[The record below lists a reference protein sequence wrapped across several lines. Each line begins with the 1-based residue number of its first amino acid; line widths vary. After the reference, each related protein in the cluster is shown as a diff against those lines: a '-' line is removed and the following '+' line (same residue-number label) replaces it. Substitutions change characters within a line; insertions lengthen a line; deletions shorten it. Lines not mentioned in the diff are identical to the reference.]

1 MKKHFYCL
9 FVLFAI
15 IGHGGIFASTLSG
28 NEYSGCCKPP
38 YDKTVT
44 CDQLP
49 YDFNPYNTYQL
60 QSLFGKAENKCY
72 AGLWVEL
79 EPIVNL
85 SNCETGTIIRRF
97 QASNSYNS
105 YDICEQI
112 VTIVGV
118 HNYKIRFPEDKEL
131 SCGETPL
138 QEQVIKEQSSC
149 DYLVVSVQDQKFFD
163 GNSQCGKIFR
173 TYRVINWCE
182 YDGNSQPITIGR
194 DEDCD
199 NRPGDE
205 QVWVIR
211 RPSGIAYIDRD
222 NNESNDNPR
231 AGERRDCSP
240 TNPTGYWRTSNS
252 TGYWQYTQHIKI
264 GDNTPPT
271 IAVTQPN
278 PICSY
283 SNNCDALVEIPFS
296 VDDICTPNDIK
307 IKVFV
312 DGNQIATFSKA
323 GSYKTNARFAI
334 GSHELE
340 IHAIDGCGNPT
351 VTRTPF
357 SIVDCKAP
365 TPICV
370 NGITA
375 TLMPT
380 EPNTDADGDGDIDG
394 AAATIWVNDLLKSQ
408 VSDCSGIAGFSIN
421 RVGETPDFNQK
432 SLVLTCDDPSTLDVE
447 IYAWDKA
454 NNPYAEQPDS
464 TVGGR
469 NYSFCVTYVL
479 IQDNNDRC
487 APAPG
492 MGSISGG
499 VWTEG
504 NYKLQNVNIMLVS
517 DDSTFQLT
525 GSTGSYRFDS
535 IPMQKDY
542 KVIPVL
548 DENPTEGLS
557 IVDLILLQK
566 HVLGIDPIRS
576 PYHLIAADV
585 TRDGRLD
592 NNDVVE
598 LRNVLLGVQ
607 QRFTNNTSWRFIDAS
622 YVFPNPLNPWLE
634 PLPEYILIS
643 RMSAAENY
651 GNFLAIKTGDVNGS
665 VIADR
670 LNLANR
676 SNAALDLKIAY
687 RELVPGT
694 TIKIPVSAG
703 LTDVEALQFALQFS
717 TKALQFIDI
726 EPGVIP
732 SSNFST
738 KFVNEGFVNVIW
750 TNPQESSLDEKVLF
764 TLIFKVNEPTS
775 IKEAVSLSSKRTP
788 PIAYVATEV
797 VDLKLVFDEVE
808 INPGVFVLHQNTP
821 NPFHDATVIGFD
833 LPEADQAILTIFDT
847 DGKILWQQ
855 KDNFSKG
862 YHKISVNRNLFPAH
876 GLLFYSLKTTQHQ
889 AVRKMIVLP

>member
-1 MKKHFYCL
+1 MKKHFYSL
-9 FVLFAI
+9 FVLLLFVSIRTAFAET
-15 IGHGGIFASTLSG
+15 STTF
-28 NEYSGCCKPP
+28 SGCCKPP

-60 QSLFGKAENKCY
+60 QTLFGKAENKCY
-72 AGLWVEL
+72 PGLWVEL

-85 SNCETGTIIRRF
+85 NNCETGTIIRRF
-97 QASNSYNS
+97 QASNNYNG
-105 YDICEQI
+105 YDVCEQI
-112 VTIVGV
+112 VTIIGV

-149 DYLVVSVQDQKFFD
+149 DYLVVSIQDQKFFD

-182 YDGNSQPITIGR
+182 YDGDSQPITIGR

-199 NRPGDE
+199 SRPGDE

-240 TNPTGYWRTSNS
+240 ANPTGYWRTSYS

-271 IAVTQPN
+271 IAVTQPE

-283 SNNCDALVEIPFS
+283 NNACDALVEIPFS

-307 IKVFV
+307 IKVFI
-312 DGNQIATFSKA
+312 DGTQIANFSKA
-323 GSYKTNARFAI
+323 GSYKTNGRYAI
-334 GSHELE
+334 GAHELE

-351 VTRTPF
+351 VTRTTF

-380 EPNTDADGDGDIDG
+380 EPNSDADGDGDID
-394 AAATIWVNDLLKSQ
+394 AAATTIWVNDLLKSQ
-408 VSDCSGIAGFSIN
+408 ISDCSGIAGFSIN
-421 RVGETPDFNQK
+421 RVGEMPDFTKK

-447 IYAWDKA
+447 IYAWDNA
-454 NNPYAEQPDS
+454 DNPYVEQPDS

-469 NYSFCVTYVL
+469 NYSFCRTYVL

-487 APAPG
+487 APDPPG
-492 MGSISGG
+492 LGSISGS

-504 NYKLQNVNIMLVS
+504 NYKMANVNIMLVS
-517 DDSTFQLT
+517 NDSTIQYT
-525 GSTGSYRFDS
+525 GATGSYRFDS

-542 KVIPVL
+542 KVIPIL

-566 HVLGIDPIRS
+566 HVLGIEPIRS
-576 PYHLIAADV
+576 PYRLIAADV

-592 NNDVVE
+592 NNDITE

-607 QRFTNNTSWRFIDAS
+607 SSFTNNNSWRFIDAS

-634 PLPEYILIS
+634 PFPEYIEIN
-643 RMSAAENY
+643 RMSTAENY

-670 LNLANR
+670 LGAENR
-676 SNAALDLKIAY
+676 SNAALNLKITPQ
-687 RELVPGT
+687 ELIPGMTIRVPV
-694 TIKIPVSAG
+694 IADLFS
-703 LTDVEALQFALQFS
+703 VEALQFALQFD

-726 EPGVIP
+726 EPGVI
-732 SSNFST
+732 SKNGFNT
-738 KFVNEGFVNVIW
+738 KLTPEGLLNVIW
-750 TNPQESSLDEKVLF
+750 TNVQEKSLNTEVLF
-764 TLIFKVNEPTS
+764 NLIFKVKDHTMLED
-775 IKEAVSLSSKRTP
+775 ALHLSTRRWT
-788 PIAYVATEV
+788 PIAYTRGEAIDLQLIFEGTEKNA
-797 VDLKLVFDEVE
+797 DRFILY
-808 INPGVFVLHQNTP
+808 QNTP
-821 NPFHDATVIGFD
+821 NPFREATIIGFD
-833 LPEADQAILTIFDT
+833 LPETSPATLTIFDT
-847 DGKILWQQ
+847 SGKILWQQ
-855 KDNFSKG
+855 TGDFAKG
-862 YHKISVNRNLFPAH
+862 YNAVNIERNLLPAH
-876 GLLFYSLKTTQHQ
+876 GLVFYSLKTTQHQ
-889 AVRKMIVLP
+889 IVRKMIVLP